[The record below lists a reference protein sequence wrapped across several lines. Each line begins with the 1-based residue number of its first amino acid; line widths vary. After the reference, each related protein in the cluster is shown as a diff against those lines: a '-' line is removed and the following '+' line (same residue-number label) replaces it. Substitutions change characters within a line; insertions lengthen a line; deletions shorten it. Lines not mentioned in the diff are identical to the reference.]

1 MGHQCVSCCG
11 YESVLAV
18 DGSGLDSSVNVLY
31 AVNKTLKVATAVA
44 FMVCAF
50 YCDTNKNTCEVVG
63 CVFQCTESES
73 GWHLALDPAL

>member
-11 YESVLAV
+11 YESVPTM

-31 AVNKTLKVATAVA
+31 AANKTLKVATAVA

-50 YCDTNKNTCEVVG
+50 YYNTNKNTCVVVG
-63 CVFQCTESES
+63 
-73 GWHLALDPAL
+73 

>member
-31 AVNKTLKVATAVA
+31 VANKTLKVAKAVA

-50 YCDTNKNTCEVVG
+50 YYNTKK
-63 CVFQCTESES
+63 THA
-73 GWHLALDPAL
+73 W